1 MFGFVRPT
9 LSHPSILYFHPE
21 RREAAGITLEEL
33 QADKHAA
40 VEKHDEWLIDL
51 WNKTIKKG
59 MILYI
64 SLVTSVLEIKNEQ
77 KRYFNV

>member
-1 MFGFVRPT
+1 MKELYRQQLTDIKTECNMKEQKGTRINVWFISDTHF
-9 LSHPSILYFHPE
+9 SHPSILYFHPE

-51 WNKTIKKG
+51 
-59 MILYI
+59 
-64 SLVTSVLEIKNEQ
+64 
-77 KRYFNV
+77 